1 MEEIRFVA
9 APITARYLDKVE
21 EERQAARAKE
31 EEAAAKRK
39 AELEAKRKADEEAKK
54 AAEPKTEGST
64 SDQPT
69 TNGPS
74 SDDAEM
80 KDAEPLK
87 PDSVEEP

>member
-39 AELEAKRKADEEAKK
+39 AELEAKRKADEDAKK
-54 AAEPKTEGST
+54 AAEPKIEGGEK
-64 SDQPT
+64 PA
-69 TNGPS
+69 TNGTGLE
-74 SDDAEM
+74 DAEM